1 MPTALKEY
9 INFTTKVVKESK
21 NKLHF
26 QVVNFVASLTN
37 KKVVELL
44 NYNFVI

>member
-9 INFTTKVVKESK
+9 INLTTKAVKEGK
-21 NKLHF
+21 DRLYF
-26 QVVNFVASLTN
+26 QVVDLMASFTN

-44 NYNFVI
+44 NYNFII